1 MANFTPRTNSPVGT
15 YNPFWQTNLY
25 GASWENNWN
34 TCIYG
39 SPTQIGANVLCNCT
53 GYAQGRSA
61 EIWSEITGHTPAETY
76 SHPFDMLNNDA
87 GEWWQRAEAYGFETG
102 YEPKLGAILVTS
114 THVAIIEEKVDDY
127 TYNVSE
133 SGYDTLPPFSYSP
146 SLVYQNGEWRSLYTG
161 QSIVKFIYN
170 PYVTDEPTP
179 PPKKKKNFMIYL
191 PNRNNRNLK
200 RLY

>member
-1 MANFTPRTNSPVGT
+1 MANFTPRTTSPVGT
-15 YNPFWQTNLY
+15 YNPFWQTNYY

-39 SPTQIGANVLCNCT
+39 NPTQVGANVLSNCT

-61 EIWSEITGHTPAETY
+61 EIWSEITGHTPAETN

-87 GEWWQRAEAYGFETG
+87 GDWWSRAEQYGFETG
-102 YEPKLGAILVTS
+102 YTPKLGAILVTS
-114 THVAIIEEKVDDY
+114 THVAVIEEKVDDY

-133 SGYDTLPPFSYSP
+133 SGWETLPAFSYSP
-146 SLVYQNGEWRSLYTG
+146 SLVYQNGSWKSLYVN
-161 QSIVKFIYN
+161 QNVVKFIYN
-170 PYVTDEPTP
+170 PYVTDSPT

>member
-1 MANFTPRTNSPVGT
+1 MANFTHRTVSPVGT

-39 SPTQIGANVLCNCT
+39 SPVQIGANVLCNCT

-61 EIWSEITGHTPAETY
+61 EIWSQITGHTPAETS
-76 SHPFDMLNNDA
+76 SHPFDMLNGEA
-87 GEWWQRAEAYGFETG
+87 GTWYIRAEAYGFEIG
-102 YEPKLGAILVTS
+102 DIPKVGAILETA
-114 THVAIIEEKVDDY
+114 THVAVIEEKVDDY

-146 SLVYQNGEWRSLYTG
+146 SLVYQNGQWRSLYTN
-161 QSIVKFIYN
+161 QPIIKFIYN
-170 PYVTDEPTP
+170 PYVTDTPT

>member
-25 GASWENNWN
+25 GASGDNNGN
-34 TCIYG
+34 TCMYG

-161 QSIVKFIYN
+161 QSIFKFIYN
-170 PYVTDEPTP
+170 LGRSRP
-179 PPKKKKNFMIYL
+179 PLQMGTLRLQTKPRPITEAAL
-191 PNRNNRNLK
+191 PL
-200 RLY
+200 L